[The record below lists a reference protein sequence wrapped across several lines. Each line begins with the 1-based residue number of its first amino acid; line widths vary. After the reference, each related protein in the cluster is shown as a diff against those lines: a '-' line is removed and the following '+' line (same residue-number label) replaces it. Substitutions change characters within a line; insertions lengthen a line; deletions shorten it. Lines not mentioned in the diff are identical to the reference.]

1 MSKNKKTKTKSQKP
15 QQSEFNFIKHNYTYL
30 ILIFII
36 AYYLYLCNKVGFIQ
50 DDTYITLQYA
60 KHFADGNGLVFN
72 IGQRVEGFTSLIW
85 VLLLSF
91 TYKLGFNIES
101 VSQVLSMTFGA
112 VNLVMSYFIFYEI
125 AANANNKKT
134 DANIIKIFAVLS
146 VLITSLSGTYYYWS
160 VSGMETSLFTMFF
173 LITVYLYLKYYLNNR
188 LNIALPILIFIT
200 SLIRPEGNLL
210 FALVIVHLFLSTLF
224 ETKFSIKQS
233 LKKVFS
239 KNRVEGYVIF
249 LVFFAL
255 ITLFRI
261 IYFGYPLPNTFY
273 AKTSFSI
280 EQIKT
285 GLDYFISFASD
296 YLLYGVLLVAPLYL
310 IRYKEK
316 FVSIAF
322 SLLSVWVFI
331 IYTIFVGGD
340 VLKQYRFFV
349 PVLPLI
355 NILFCLVF
363 YFVSTTL
370 KDSERR
376 TSLPMLLIIPLAAAG
391 FLNIINSSTVESSAK
406 KEKNFVDMMKSN
418 ALWLK
423 EQSRFSDHKIT
434 VAAST
439 IGALAYFSDVNVLD
453 MLGLTEPYIA
463 HYPEKI
469 ESISGDNVGWKEKK
483 YNAQY
488 VLNRKPDYILFSTQE
503 KPSSYAERALFTKD
517 DFHANYFSFLYDP
530 DASKVYQSIYRIRD
544 NKLELRKEIINN
556 NPDFSIKY
564 ISKYNQVLN
573 MLNLPKSKIN
583 FKNLISECKLLVNIS
598 PTYFGD
604 PYRLLAWG
612 YAQIGNKAEAV
623 NNAEI
628 AVEIDGVNLKAS
640 VLLIII
646 HLGDNSF
653 ERAETEIKK
662 IENIVPN
669 MVQSLKN
676 GMLKKKKS
684 LRK

>member
-1 MSKNKKTKTKSQKP
+1 MSKNKKTKTKSPKS
-15 QQSEFNFIKHNYTYL
+15 QQPESNFIKHNYIYL

-50 DDTYITLQYA
+50 DDTYITLQYV

-112 VNLVMSYFIFYEI
+112 VNLAMSYFIFYEI

-134 DANIIKIFAVLS
+134 DVNIIKIFAVLS

-239 KNRVEGYVIF
+239 KNRVKGYVIF

-296 YLLYGVLLVAPLYL
+296 YLFYGVLLVAPLYL

-316 FVSIAF
+316 FVSISF
-322 SLLSVWVFI
+322 LLLSVLVFI
-331 IYTIFVGGD
+331 VYTIFVGGD

-355 NILFCLVF
+355 NILSYLLL

-370 KDSERR
+370 EDSERR
-376 TSLPMLLIIPLAAAG
+376 TSLPMLLIMPLAAAV
-391 FLNIINSSTVESSAK
+391 FINIINSSTVESSAK

-434 VAAST
+434 VATST

-463 HYPEKI
+463 HYPERI

-530 DASKVYQSIYRIRD
+530 DAKVYQSIYRIRD

-583 FKNLISECKLLVNIS
+583 FKNLISECKELIDIS
-598 PTYFGD
+598 PAYFGD
-604 PYRLLAWG
+604 PYRFLAWS
-612 YAQIGNKAEAV
+612 YAQIGNKTEAV

-640 VLLIII
+640 LLLIIPDLSLEI
-646 HLGDNSF
+646 FIGDNKGP
-653 ERAETEIKK
+653 TKK
-662 IENIVPN
+662 ICT
-669 MVQSLKN
+669 
-676 GMLKKKKS
+676 
-684 LRK
+684 